1 MPERVRIG
9 SQLFINKDDTPEYVK
24 RTVVK
29 MKENG
34 LEIIRLFM
42 IWEQLEPEDGVWRFD
57 NYDACFEQAAE
68 SGLTIVPTLMSVSP
82 PGWMRLTE
90 GPQSLADLDD
100 PAYLER
106 TKEYIRRIAVR
117 YGNHAQLDSWIL
129 WNEPSRAI
137 YKTPYAIK
145 AYSRYLQNVYGTIDE
160 VNKGSYIQYS
170 SFEELEEGMG
180 REILSYEQPFV
191 SFNEQVEW
199 TRFTVSNM
207 REQLTFIR
215 NEIRKWD
222 PVHPVHVNPHNVQL
236 DMQGVGQ
243 SIWMEADLVD
253 FMGCSAHPMWH
264 SVRYPQKRW
273 TQSVGYFADL
283 MKSATRD
290 PERKFWVSELQGGTT
305 LYSSVKPFTPS
316 RHTMKHWIWEGIAS
330 GAKAVVFW
338 CFNSRNAGYEA
349 GEWALL
355 NQLEKP
361 SPRLLAAKEAAEL
374 IGAHEKLFAEAVP
387 EKGKVLL
394 LYSERSMALG
404 QVEGEG
410 NYPANPRNRNMYA
423 DAIAGAHLL
432 LSDLSASVEFISEDR
447 LAGEG
452 IDKDIRVLILA
463 NTIVLGIREIEVI
476 DSFVRGGGM
485 LIADG
490 LVGMKDENG
499 KLDAATLRKVAAL
512 FGAAVEDIETDD
524 EGLELYGENGDV
536 VLPGWFYR
544 LPLEA
549 GGTSRVT
556 ARFSDGRAAATCRSY
571 GKGTAVRL
579 GTNAFQRYFANP
591 DAITFHFVQTLV
603 GEAISGD
610 IHLNEGDNGP
620 TAGLRLKTL
629 HHPEGKVL
637 VVLNEGPRRT
647 AKLLFKKAGTLTD
660 LSARQPVME
669 VSAGAEVEWDIE
681 ENGVAVYGFKET
693 QSASLSRI

>member
-1 MPERVRIG
+1 MTERVRIG
-9 SQLFINKDDTPEYVK
+9 SQLFINKDDTPEYV
-24 RTVVK
+24 RRMVAL

-42 IWEQLEPEDGVWRFD
+42 IWEQLEPAEGEWRFD
-57 NYDACFEQAAE
+57 NYDACFEQAE
-68 SGLTIVPTLMSVSP
+68 MSGLTVVPTLMSVSP

-100 PAYLER
+100 PAYRLRMKSYIER
-106 TKEYIRRIAVR
+106 IVER
-117 YGNHAQLDSWIL
+117 YGNHPQLDSWIL

-137 YKTPYAIK
+137 YKTPHAIK
-145 AYSRYLQNVYGTIDE
+145 AYSSYLQETYGTIEE
-160 VNKGSYIQYS
+160 VNKGSYIQYA

-180 REILSYEQPFV
+180 RTILSYEQPFV
-191 SFNEQVEW
+191 SFNEQLEW
-199 TRFTVSNM
+199 TRFTVRNM
-207 REQLTFIR
+207 ERQLIFIR
-215 NEIRKWD
+215 DEIRRID
-222 PVHPVHVNPHNVQL
+222 PVHPVHVNPHNIQL

-243 SIWMEADLVD
+243 SIWMEADIVD

-264 SVRYPQKRW
+264 SVRFPEKRW

-316 RHTMKHWIWEGIAS
+316 YSTMKRWIWEGIGS

-361 SPRLLAAKEAAEL
+361 SPRLLAAKEASEM
-374 IGAHEKLFAEAVP
+374 IGAHESLFREATP
-387 EKGKVLL
+387 DKGKALL

-410 NYPANPRNRNMYA
+410 MDPTNPRNRNMYA
-423 DAIAGAHLL
+423 DALAGAHLL
-432 LSDLSASVEFISEDR
+432 LSDLSIAAEFISEDR
-447 LAGEG
+447 LATEG
-452 IDKDIRVLILA
+452 IDENIRVLILP
-463 NTIVLGIREIEVI
+463 NTIVLGVAECAVIE
-476 DSFVRGGGM
+476 SFVRGGGM

-499 KLDAATLRKVAAL
+499 KMDAAVQRELASL
-512 FGAAVEDIETDD
+512 FGSGMEDIETDD
-524 EGLELYGENGDV
+524 EGLQLVDGNGEV

-549 GGTSRVT
+549 SPAARVL
-556 ARFSDGRAAATCRSY
+556 AWFADGRPAITSKKH
-571 GKGTAVRL
+571 GEGTAIRI
-579 GTNAFQRYFANP
+579 GTNAFQRYFAMP
-591 DAITFHFVQTLV
+591 DRATRGFVRSLIGDSAI
-603 GEAISGD
+603 GEIRL
-610 IHLNEGDNGP
+610 IEGDNGEVKDEGE
-620 TAGLRLKTL
+620 GLRLKLL
-629 HHPEGKVL
+629 HHPKGKVL
-637 VVLNEGPRRT
+637 VVMNEGPSRSANLR
-647 AKLLFKKAGTLTD
+647 FERAGTLSD
-660 LSARQPVME
+660 LSGLR
-669 VSAGAEVEWDIE
+669 SAIDVEPGVDVDWTIE
-681 ENGVAVYGFKET
+681 ANGVAVLGF
-693 QSASLSRI
+693 QS